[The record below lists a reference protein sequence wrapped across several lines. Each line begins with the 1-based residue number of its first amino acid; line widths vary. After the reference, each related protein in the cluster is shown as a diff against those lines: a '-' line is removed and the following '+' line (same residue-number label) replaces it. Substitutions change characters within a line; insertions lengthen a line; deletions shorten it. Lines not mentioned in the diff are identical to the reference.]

1 MNGGKGFLFI
11 VFVFISSILYFFVF
25 ISLITE
31 LIISLLTKENFSD
44 LLTFAGLQIIN
55 TFGNYKLDEFN
66 HQTSDRLIIIAK
78 K

>member
-1 MNGGKGFLFI
+1 MKDNFI
-11 VFVFISSILYFFVF
+11 IKNIEINHNEDKFSFQEKVKA
-25 ISLITE
+25 
-31 LIISLLTKENFSD
+31 LTKGNFSE

-66 HQTSDRLIIIAK
+66 YQTSDRLIIIAK